1 MTALNAFVR
10 MCRTLGSV
18 ADALPCHMK
27 LTSFSSYDCQLGALC
42 RLAVCAALK
51 EQQTSM
57 GQALPPQSPTGS
69 LRALSQRRAY
79 MDSGWLAQD
88 QAVIAYM
95 KKLELHK

>member
-1 MTALNAFVR
+1 MCCQEQYDLLMCMQMVCSSADFCRLHSILLLHLFV
-10 MCRTLGSV
+10 LV
-18 ADALPCHMK
+18 
-27 LTSFSSYDCQLGALC
+27 C
-42 RLAVCAALK
+42 RLALCTSLRA
-51 EQQTSM
+51 QQIGSS
-57 GQALPPQSPTGS
+57 QPLPPQSPTGS